1 MNKKLIYIFVFLVLG
16 LFVISACNLIKQ
28 EEVGRKVL
36 QPKEK
41 NGGGIE
47 DFVTLDL
54 RINPEGWGY
63 ISFVNPYDGYITINN
78 RTVYRYPKVYP
89 NGSLFYINDLRAGTR
104 YYRNYTFDRWTG
116 MIDDVRGFNAT
127 QRGINLIP
135 MNRNRIITANFRRI

>member
-1 MNKKLIYIFVFLVLG
+1 MNKKLIYVFAVLVAG
-16 LFVISACNLIKQ
+16 LFVVSACEQ
-28 EEVGRKVL
+28 AVGRRVL

-89 NGSLFYINDLRAGTR
+89 NGSLFYINDLMAGTR

-127 QRGINLIP
+127 LRWINGRIP
-135 MNRNRIITANFRRI
+135 MNRNRIITANFRRR